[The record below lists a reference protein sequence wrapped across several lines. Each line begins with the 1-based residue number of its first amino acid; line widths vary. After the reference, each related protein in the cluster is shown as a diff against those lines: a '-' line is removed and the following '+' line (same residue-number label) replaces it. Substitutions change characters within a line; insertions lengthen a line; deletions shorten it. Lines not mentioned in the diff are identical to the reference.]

1 MKSTKIRW
9 LSLAAGLT
17 LVVTTLPGAGISQAQ
32 TNSQTFPQ
40 TGKTVSGKFLTYWQ
54 SHGGLNQQGYP
65 ISGEMQ
71 EKSATDGKNYTVQY
85 FERAVFESHPEKAAP
100 YDVLLSLL
108 GNFYF
113 QKRHPNAAPDQKAST
128 AADAVLFKE
137 TGKHIGGK
145 FLAYWKSHGGLA
157 QQGFPISEEFQERS
171 DLDGKTYTVQYFERA
186 VFESHPENA
195 APFDVLLSQLGTF
208 TNKQNN
214 SPAGAPVTV
223 GLLTDNSGALSIY
236 GPMFEQ
242 GFAIGLDYATG
253 GTGKVMGHEVKVV
266 TKDTA
271 SKPDTAVALA
281 REAIEK
287 DGAKILV
294 GVPSSGAALAVSA
307 LAGQNK
313 IPYLAAPAGSPD
325 LTGKNWNPYTFR
337 TSRTS
342 GQDALTMGTALNGMG
357 KKFVQ
362 LAPDYAFGRG
372 SAAAFYSV
380 VKAGG
385 GTFVANDSAAG
396 LGTVFAPLDTT
407 DFTPYLNQILD
418 SGADVVIVT
427 WAGTGF
433 VPLFQQ
439 MQQLG
444 VFDKLTVATGFGD
457 NQTLAKGYAD
467 AVGSVGLLI
476 YHYSMFDTPVNRL
489 LVQRYNSRYKT
500 TPDLFSEEGFTAAQ
514 MVVRALESTNSD
526 PTADGVIKAWEGL
539 KFEGPKGTYTVRPGD
554 HVLLQPMA
562 LAKLV
567 NVKDPESKFFQL
579 VKIYTPEETAPPCEV
594 PAALGRCK

>member
-1 MKSTKIRW
+1 MKSSKTWW
-9 LSLAAGLT
+9 LSLVAALALIAT
-17 LVVTTLPGAGISQAQ
+17 ALPTPSSLAQ
-32 TNSQTFPQ
+32 TDSQTFPQ
-40 TGKTVSGKFLTYWQ
+40 TGKTVSGKFLAYWQ
-54 SHGGLNQQGYP
+54 SHGGLAQQGYP
-65 ISGEMQ
+65 ISNEMQ
-71 EKSATDGKNYTVQY
+71 EKSETDGKTYTVQY
-85 FERAVFESHPEKAAP
+85 FERAVFESHPEKQAP
-100 YDVLLSLL
+100 YDVLLSLV

-113 QKRHPNAAPDQKAST
+113 ARRHPNGAPEQQAST
-128 AADAVLFKE
+128 APDTVLFAP
-137 TGKHIGGK
+137 TGKHLGGK

-157 QQGFPISEEFQERS
+157 QQGYPISEEFQERS

-186 VFESHPENA
+186 VFESHPENQP
-195 APFDVLLSQLGTF
+195 PFDVLLSQLGTF
-208 TNKQNN
+208 ENQRRN

-223 GLLTDNSGALSIY
+223 GLLTDDSGALSIY
-236 GPMFEQ
+236 GPMFEH

-253 GTGKVMGHEVKVV
+253 GTGAVLGHPVNVV

-271 SKPDTAVALA
+271 SNVDTGVALA

-294 GVPSSGAALAVSA
+294 GVPSSGVALAVSA
-307 LAGQNK
+307 LAAQNK
-313 IPYLAAPAGSPD
+313 IPYLAAPAASPD
-325 LTGKNWNPYTFR
+325 LTGKSWNPYTFR

-385 GTFVANDSAAG
+385 GTFVTNDTPTG

-444 VFDKLTVATGFGD
+444 IYDKMTVATGFGD

-467 AVGSVGLLI
+467 AVGSVGLII
-476 YHYSMFDTPVNRL
+476 YHYSLFDTPVNRV
-489 LVQRYNSRYKT
+489 LVQRYNDQYKT
-500 TPDLFSEEGFTAAQ
+500 PPDLFTEEGFTAAQ
-514 MVVRALESTNSD
+514 MVVRALESTNGAAD
-526 PTADGVIKAWEGL
+526 ADGVIKAWEGL
-539 KFEGPKGTYTVRPGD
+539 RFEGPKGTYTVRASD
-554 HVLLQPMA
+554 HVLLQSMA
-562 LAKLV
+562 LAKLI
-567 NVKDPESKFFQL
+567 NVTDPESKFFQI
-579 VKIYTPEETAPPCEV
+579 VKIYSPEETAPPCAV
-594 PAALGRCK
+594 PAALNRCK